1 MIADKPTFAKGAGL
15 MASFIVVFV
24 LIFMPLFGHGKNGL
38 EYLDD
43 LYNSISKGSAYY
55 IPKLKEEV
63 KPYSGKAVSMSL
75 EMGSPEQALQ
85 TEKMMKFTGASTTV
99 SGSLLKVEGDLGKL
113 LENCL
118 ADADL
123 MYSNMGEKVKSKYS
137 LNERQVLF
145 NWWAAAKLMDKD
157 LKKQKLFK
165 EALVVTTV
173 KKKGVETS
181 YNYYTIEP
189 QKISAKWGIVLF
201 SLIFYVIYT
210 IWYGFAIM
218 FLFEGWGLRLEH

>member
-15 MASFIVVFV
+15 MASFTVVFV
-24 LIFMPLFGHGKNGL
+24 LIFMPLFEGGKNGL

-63 KPYSGKAVSMSL
+63 KPYSGKTVKMSL
-75 EMGSPEQALQ
+75 KMDSPEQALQ
-85 TEKMMKFTGASTTV
+85 TEKMMTFSGAATTV

-123 MYSNMGEKVKSKYS
+123 MYSNMGDKVKDKYDI
-137 LNERQVLF
+137 NERQVLY

-189 QKISAKWGIVLF
+189 QKITEKWGIVLF

>member
-15 MASFIVVFV
+15 MASFIVIFV
-24 LIFMPLFGHGKNGL
+24 LIFMPLFGNGKNGL

-55 IPKLKEEV
+55 IPKLQEEV
-63 KPYSGKAVSMSL
+63 KPYSGKTVKMSL
-75 EMGSPEQALQ
+75 KMDSSEQALQ
-85 TEKMMKFTGASTTV
+85 TEKMMKFSGAATTV
-99 SGSLLKVEGDLGKL
+99 SDSLLEVEGDLGKL

-123 MYSNMGEKVKSKYS
+123 MYSNMGDKVKNKYGI
-137 LNERQVLF
+137 NERQVLF

-165 EALVVTTV
+165 EAMVVTTV

-181 YNYYTIEP
+181 YNYYKIEP

-201 SLIFYVIYT
+201 SLVFYVIYT
-210 IWYGFAIM
+210 IWYGFGIM